1 MNYIIPISDLRRKF
15 GDVEAM
21 LPYVDRVVL
30 TKKGRPFAA
39 ISALPEV
46 KKNILHRY
54 AGALKKTDLDNNRV
68 WKEVAKRRSRTNIIQ
83 L

>member
-1 MNYIIPISDLRRKF
+1 MSYIIPISDLRRKF
-15 GDVEAM
+15 GDVEAL
-21 LPYVDRVVL
+21 LPYVDRIVL

-46 KKNILHRY
+46 KKNVIGRY
-54 AGALKKTDLDNNRV
+54 AGVLKKTDLDDNKV
-68 WKEVAKRRSRTNIIQ
+68 WKEVEKRRSRPNVIR